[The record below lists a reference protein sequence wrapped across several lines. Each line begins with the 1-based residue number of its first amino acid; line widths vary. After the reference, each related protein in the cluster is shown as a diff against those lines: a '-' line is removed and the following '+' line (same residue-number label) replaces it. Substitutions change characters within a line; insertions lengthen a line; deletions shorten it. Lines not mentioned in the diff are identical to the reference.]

1 MMKKLLF
8 AVIFAFAAIMPA
20 FAENEDVITTFN
32 EQYTY
37 AHELKVKSRLH
48 EVKLSSDLAT
58 FVTIE
63 IVPLVDLET
72 LCIWSS
78 ESTFVVANDGKVV
91 LPLLGLHTPGEGEGF
106 CRCNYEDKMGWK
118 NAKSG
123 QSYYYTLAF
132 SGTVP
137 PGITEMSL
145 IDTAETGRG
154 WCFYNR
160 AINNPKKSEP
170 LTEAMCKEWI
180 NQGNDGVTGIYE
192 EVGGDKNKV
201 ACVKLE
207 NGNYLVFYLNSWNE
221 KPWWFEGNFKG
232 IMEPTAT
239 AGIYKGIWVKENKV
253 FDNEVFF
260 AFDGASMRLQ
270 ASTDEPKER
279 AFVKMYPAAAGGQAV
294 MQNQGGNAVQAGGA
308 AGALSQWSGT
318 GFALYNNYI
327 ATNYHVVD
335 GAQSILVRGVH
346 GDFTKDYKAVVVAT
360 DKYNDLAILKVE
372 GVTISN
378 SNIPYAVRTATA
390 DVAEEVFVLGYPMT
404 AVLGEQIKFTDGKI
418 NSKTG
423 YMGDVSL
430 YQISASLHG
439 GNSGG
444 PVFDENG
451 NVIAVAVAHLDR
463 ATTENVNYAIKASY
477 LRNLMESVISE
488 DILPKANTISQL
500 KRSEMV
506 KKIQNFVYYIECAG
520 VKSEQQ

>member
-8 AVIFAFAAIMPA
+8 AAIFAFAAIVPA

-137 PGITEMSL
+137 PGITEMSV

-327 ATNYHVVD
+327 ATTVQKIKEGKIGKYTTYNVANFMQKIAKYIPTNV
-335 GAQSILVRGVH
+335 QLESI
-346 GDFTKDYKAVVVAT
+346 AS
-360 DKYNDLAILKVE
+360 NDNKT
-372 GVTISN
+372 VTIVAKST
-378 SNIPYAVRTATA
+378 SYA
-390 DVAEEVFVLGYPMT
+390 ELGYF
-404 AVLGEQIKFTDGKI
+404 V
-418 NSKTG
+418 
-423 YMGDVSL
+423 
-430 YQISASLHG
+430 
-439 GNSGG
+439 
-444 PVFDENG
+444 
-451 NVIAVAVAHLDR
+451 
-463 ATTENVNYAIKASY
+463 
-477 LRNLMESVISE
+477 
-488 DILPKANTISQL
+488 SQL
-500 KRSEMV
+500 KLKGILENVSTGDV
-506 KKIQNFVYYIECAG
+506 QHGKYIIVTIGGELP
-520 VKSEQQ
+520 